1 MKPIKQIAL
10 GVLLTLSIFSA
21 VIYSSCSKNECGAVT
36 CLNKGVCV
44 GGICKCTTGI
54 YGANCELIYSKKYEG
69 IYKGLPPD
77 DASSDTTNTL
87 IFSTTS
93 DTTNYNLMDVLWID
107 TTGNVVVNLSIE
119 LTNNSSAGSNFNVSP
134 VKVDNYTYTGVG
146 SVDGTT
152 ASLRLTKTDTLG
164 GSTNLYFNSYIRF

>member
-10 GVLLTLSIFSA
+10 GVFLTLSIFSA

-54 YGANCELIYSKKYEG
+54 YGTNCELIYSKKYEG

-87 IFSTTS
+87 IFGTTS

-107 TTGNVVVNLSIE
+107 TTGNVVVNLSVE
-119 LTNNSSAGSNFNVSP
+119 LNNISSAGANFNISP
-134 VKVDNYTYTGVG
+134 FTKDYYTYTGMG
-146 SVDGTT
+146 SVNGNT
-152 ASLRLTKTDTLG
+152 ASMRLTKTDTTG
-164 GSTNLYFNSYIRF
+164 VSTSLFFNSYIRF